1 MKVFTNRSFYC
12 DHCKI
17 GYNHRIEHKCKN
29 LCKMCNR
36 VTCRVT
42 QKIKCEFC
50 NIFCNEKKCLD
61 LHQSKICKNSTVCDK
76 CFKCKSRHHICEHQK
91 YCKNCLKGVD

>member
-12 DHCKI
+12 DFCKI

-36 VTCRVT
+36 VSCDVS

-50 NIFCNEKKCLD
+50 NIFCNQKKCLD
-61 LHQSKICKNSTVCDK
+61 LHQTKV
-76 CFKCKSRHHICEHQK
+76 CKSTRICEKVLNQNQETTFVK
-91 YCKNCLKGVD
+91 IKNIAKIV